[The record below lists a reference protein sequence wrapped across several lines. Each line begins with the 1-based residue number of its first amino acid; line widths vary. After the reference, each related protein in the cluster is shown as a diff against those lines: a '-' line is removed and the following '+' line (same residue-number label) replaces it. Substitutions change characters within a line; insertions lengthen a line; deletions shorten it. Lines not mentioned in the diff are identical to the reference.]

1 MLPYKSL
8 VPLEKSAKTPLFLQ
22 IANGLM
28 DNIKKGVIPKGT
40 KLLGTRAMAA
50 ALDVHR
56 QTVIAAYDEL
66 LAQGWIETQA
76 TKGTFVS
83 LKIPIIKPITL
94 EEKAVKKDS
103 KIKTGFTF
111 NKTNLLNAPPIRG
124 SSMLGLD
131 DGYPDVRLAPTEAL
145 ARAFRTVLQKGYQ
158 KNTLFYGDTKGDLSL
173 RESIRDYLNESRGL
187 HITTDNVLITR
198 GSLMAIYLAIQTIL
212 QPSDRLVVGKIG
224 YGSGNLIFK
233 QRGVELLYV
242 DVDEHGLNVEQIAQ
256 LCREKPIKMV
266 YLTPH
271 HHYPTTVTMSA
282 ERRMHLLQLANDY
295 QFCILEDDYDYD
307 FHYTSSPILPLASV
321 DTEGVVAYIGSM
333 SKTISPAIRIGY
345 IVAPSE
351 LIDEMSFLRR
361 IIDRQGDNLLEA
373 AIALLF
379 KEGEIKRHL
388 KKSHRTYHKRCD
400 LFCDLLTTELG
411 DAIEFKKPNGGMAV
425 WAKFD
430 RSLNLPQLAEKALS
444 KGLKINNGA
453 TFNPE
458 GIHLNATRL
467 GFASIN
473 DGEIEKA
480 IQLLKSLI

>member
-233 QRGVELLYV
+233 
-242 DVDEHGLNVEQIAQ
+242 
-256 LCREKPIKMV
+256 
-266 YLTPH
+266 
-271 HHYPTTVTMSA
+271 
-282 ERRMHLLQLANDY
+282 
-295 QFCILEDDYDYD
+295 
-307 FHYTSSPILPLASV
+307 
-321 DTEGVVAYIGSM
+321 
-333 SKTISPAIRIGY
+333 
-345 IVAPSE
+345 
-351 LIDEMSFLRR
+351 
-361 IIDRQGDNLLEA
+361 
-373 AIALLF
+373 
-379 KEGEIKRHL
+379 
-388 KKSHRTYHKRCD
+388 
-400 LFCDLLTTELG
+400 
-411 DAIEFKKPNGGMAV
+411 
-425 WAKFD
+425 
-430 RSLNLPQLAEKALS
+430 
-444 KGLKINNGA
+444 
-453 TFNPE
+453 
-458 GIHLNATRL
+458 
-467 GFASIN
+467 
-473 DGEIEKA
+473 
-480 IQLLKSLI
+480 